1 MASQR
6 QRVNSEPS
14 ALSRIASKL
23 KLNGSWGPVSV
34 YFISYGSL
42 PLHESIYRPALA
54 SNHHASPVAYLCG
67 SLNINVRDQ
76 NLTSSADLNVSAD
89 PGHRMDQ
96 YDSLRSSQTELLP
109 HIQAM
114 ILTIVKNPFEP
125 QRWTNDL
132 ALFKIY
138 ILYSRTTRSIKVA
151 ECITPRCGL
160 IGSQGVFPAA
170 EVHKPAFNI
179 FRHMHVMSARIASRL
194 LNPPRPLVTQCA
206 ALFGLFVLDDT
217 LAQQAFDKKGTNHDL
232 QQSPLPPMSPAASR
246 REPSNQLS
254 RVILRA
260 IMPQDL
266 DHSTRSISR
275 LASVVIPLYLHS
287 SSCYMA
293 SVMLRTMDETS
304 DNVS

>member
-6 QRVNSEPS
+6 QRVNSGPS
-14 ALSRIASKL
+14 AL
-23 KLNGSWGPVSV
+23 
-34 YFISYGSL
+34 
-42 PLHESIYRPALA
+42 
-54 SNHHASPVAYLCG
+54 
-67 SLNINVRDQ
+67 
-76 NLTSSADLNVSAD
+76 T
-89 PGHRMDQ
+89 
-96 YDSLRSSQTELLP
+96 
-109 HIQAM
+109 
-114 ILTIVKNPFEP
+114 
-125 QRWTNDL
+125 
-132 ALFKIY
+132 
-138 ILYSRTTRSIKVA
+138 
-151 ECITPRCGL
+151 
-160 IGSQGVFPAA
+160 
-170 EVHKPAFNI
+170 
-179 FRHMHVMSARIASRL
+179 RL

-260 IMPQDL
+260 IMPQGDLSDSRDSPLAGLIDL